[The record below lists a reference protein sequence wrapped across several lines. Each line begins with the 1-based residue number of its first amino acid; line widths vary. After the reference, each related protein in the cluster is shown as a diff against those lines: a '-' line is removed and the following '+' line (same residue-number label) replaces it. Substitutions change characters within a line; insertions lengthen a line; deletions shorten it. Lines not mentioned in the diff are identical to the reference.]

1 MKHLMR
7 LSPLSEKEIM
17 EILNIADQL
26 KFERENNIKH
36 KLLKGKTLGMLMNNP
51 ASSTRASFEVGMYD
65 LGGHAL
71 MLSHNG
77 VSEGKWDNISDFAA
91 VLTRFVDGIA
101 LRTDNHEDAEAFAEG
116 SVVPVINTKS
126 DKVNPCQ
133 ALADLMTIREHKGS
147 YAGRKLCCVGSGS
160 SVNSIIVGAVKMGME
175 VAVAAPESHRPDAEI
190 MKWAGENGS
199 FSVTCDIMEAA
210 KDADV
215 IYIEA
220 WSKPEDKGYT
230 VDKNVTDAAKSD
242 VMVLHCLPVHRG
254 EEITEDVL
262 SEHQSTI
269 YDQAENRMHA
279 EKAVLVKLLSDNYKN
294 KI

>member
-7 LSPLSEKEIM
+7 LSTFSEKEIL

-26 KFERENNIKH
+26 KFERKNNIKH
-36 KLLKGKTLGMLMNNP
+36 KLLKGKTLGMFMNNS

-71 MLSHNG
+71 LLSDKG
-77 VSEGKWDNISDFAA
+77 ISEGKWDNISDFAA

-101 LRTDNHEDAEAFAEG
+101 VRTDNHEDAEAFAEG
-116 SVVPVINTKS
+116 SIVPVINTKS

-133 ALADLMTIREHKGS
+133 ALADLMTIRERKGS
-147 YAGRKLCCVGSGS
+147 FKGRKLCCVGSGS
-160 SVNSIIVGAVKMGME
+160 SVNSIIVGAIKMGMAVC
-175 VAVAAPESHRPDAEI
+175 VATPENHKPDAEI
-190 MKWAGENGS
+190 MQWAQENGE
-199 FSVTCDIMEAA
+199 FSCTDNVTEAA

-215 IYIEA
+215 VYIEA
-220 WSKPEDKGYT
+220 WSKGEAKGYT
-230 VDKNVTDAAKSD
+230 VDKTVMEAAKD
-242 VMVLHCLPVHRG
+242 DAILLHCLPIHRG

-262 SEHQSTI
+262 EKHQNVI

-279 EKAVLVKLLSDNYKN
+279 EKAVLVKLLGNN
-294 KI
+294 KK

>member
-1 MKHLMR
+1 MR
-7 LSPLSEKEIM
+7 LSTFSEKEIL

-26 KFERENNIKH
+26 KFERKNNIKH
-36 KLLKGKTLGMLMNNP
+36 KLLKGKTLGMFMNNS

-71 MLSHNG
+71 LLSDKG
-77 VSEGKWDNISDFAA
+77 ISEGKWDNISDFAA

-101 LRTDNHEDAEAFAEG
+101 VRTDNHEDAEAFAEG
-116 SVVPVINTKS
+116 SIVPVINTKS

-133 ALADLMTIREHKGS
+133 ALADLMTIRERKGS
-147 YAGRKLCCVGSGS
+147 FKGRKLCCVGSGS
-160 SVNSIIVGAVKMGME
+160 SVNSIIVGAIKMGMAVC
-175 VAVAAPESHRPDAEI
+175 VATPENHKPDAEI
-190 MKWAGENGS
+190 MQWAQENGE
-199 FSVTCDIMEAA
+199 FSCTDNVTEAA

-220 WSKPEDKGYT
+220 WSKGEAKGYT
-230 VDKNVTDAAKSD
+230 VDKTVMEAAKD
-242 VMVLHCLPVHRG
+242 DAILLHCLPIHRG

-262 SEHQSTI
+262 EKHQNVI

-279 EKAVLVKLLSDNYKN
+279 EKAVLVKLLGNN
-294 KI
+294 KK

>member
-7 LSPLSEKEIM
+7 LSTLSEKEIL

-26 KFERENNIKH
+26 KFERKNNIKH

-101 LRTDNHEDAEAFAEG
+101 LRTDNQEDAEAFAEG
-116 SVVPVINTKS
+116 SIVPVINTKS

-133 ALADLMTIREHKGS
+133 ALADLMTIRERKGS
-147 YAGRKLCCVGSGS
+147 FRERKLCCVGGGS
-160 SVNSIIVGAVKMGME
+160 SVNSIIVGAVKMGMK
-175 VAVAAPESHRPDAEI
+175 VAVASPENHQPDSEI
-190 MKWAGENGS
+190 MQWAIKNGD
-199 FSVTCDIMEAA
+199 FSYTDNVIEAA
-210 KDADV
+210 SDADV

-220 WSKPEDKGYT
+220 WPAGEKAGYT
-230 VDKNVTDAAKSD
+230 VDKTVTAVAKDDAI
-242 VMVLHCLPVHRG
+242 VLHCLPVHRG

-262 SEHQSTI
+262 SEHQNVI

-279 EKAVLVKLLSDNYKN
+279 EKAVLVKLLGNNKN
-294 KI
+294 NK

>member
-7 LSPLSEKEIM
+7 LSTFSEKEIL

-26 KFERENNIKH
+26 KFERKNNIKH
-36 KLLKGKTLGMLMNNP
+36 KLLKGKTLGMFMNNS

-71 MLSHNG
+71 LLSDKG
-77 VSEGKWDNISDFAA
+77 ISEGKWDNISDFAA

-101 LRTDNHEDAEAFAEG
+101 VRTDNHEDAEAFAEG
-116 SVVPVINTKS
+116 SIVPVINTKS

-133 ALADLMTIREHKGS
+133 ALADLMTIRERKGS
-147 YAGRKLCCVGSGS
+147 FKGRKLCCVGSGS
-160 SVNSIIVGAVKMGME
+160 SVNSIIVGAIKMGMA
-175 VAVAAPESHRPDAEI
+175 VFVAAPENHKPDAEI
-190 MKWAGENGS
+190 MQWAQENGE
-199 FSVTCDIMEAA
+199 FSCTDNVTEAA

-220 WSKPEDKGYT
+220 WSKGEAKGYT
-230 VDKNVTDAAKSD
+230 VDKTVMEAAKD
-242 VMVLHCLPVHRG
+242 DAILLHCLPIHRG

-262 SEHQSTI
+262 EKHQNVI

-279 EKAVLVKLLSDNYKN
+279 EKAVLVKLLGNN
-294 KI
+294 KK

>member
-7 LSPLSEKEIM
+7 LSTFSEKEIL

-26 KFERENNIKH
+26 KFERKNNIKH
-36 KLLKGKTLGMLMNNP
+36 KLLKGKTLGMFMNNS

-71 MLSHNG
+71 LLSDKG
-77 VSEGKWDNISDFAA
+77 ISEGKWDNISDFAA

-101 LRTDNHEDAEAFAEG
+101 VRTDNHEDAEAFAEG
-116 SVVPVINTKS
+116 SIVPVINTKS

-133 ALADLMTIREHKGS
+133 ALADLMTIRERKGS
-147 YAGRKLCCVGSGS
+147 FKGRKLCCVGSGS
-160 SVNSIIVGAVKMGME
+160 SVNSIIVGAIKMGMAVC
-175 VAVAAPESHRPDAEI
+175 VATPENHKPDAEI
-190 MKWAGENGS
+190 MQWAQENGK
-199 FSVTCDIMEAA
+199 FSCTDNVTEAA

-220 WSKPEDKGYT
+220 WSKGEAKGYT
-230 VDKNVTDAAKSD
+230 VDKTVMEAAKD
-242 VMVLHCLPVHRG
+242 DAILLHCLPIHRG

-262 SEHQSTI
+262 EKHQNVI

-279 EKAVLVKLLSDNYKN
+279 EKAVLVKLLGNN
-294 KI
+294 KK

>member
-7 LSPLSEKEIM
+7 LSTFSEKEIL

-26 KFERENNIKH
+26 KFERKNNIKH
-36 KLLKGKTLGMLMNNP
+36 KLLKGKTLGMFMNNS

-71 MLSHNG
+71 LLSDKG
-77 VSEGKWDNISDFAA
+77 ISEGKWDNISDFAA

-101 LRTDNHEDAEAFAEG
+101 VRTDNHEDAEAFAEG
-116 SVVPVINTKS
+116 SIVPVINTKS

-133 ALADLMTIREHKGS
+133 ALADLMTIRERKGS
-147 YAGRKLCCVGSGS
+147 FKGRKLCCVGSGS
-160 SVNSIIVGAVKMGME
+160 SVNSIIVGAIKMGMAVC
-175 VAVAAPESHRPDAEI
+175 VATPENHKTDAEI
-190 MKWAGENGS
+190 MQWAQENGE
-199 FSVTCDIMEAA
+199 FSCTDNVTEAA

-220 WSKPEDKGYT
+220 WSKGEAKGYT
-230 VDKNVTDAAKSD
+230 VDKTVMEAAKD
-242 VMVLHCLPVHRG
+242 DAILLHCLPIHRG

-262 SEHQSTI
+262 EKHQNVI

-279 EKAVLVKLLSDNYKN
+279 EKAVLVKLLGNN
-294 KI
+294 KK

>member
-7 LSPLSEKEIM
+7 LSTFSEKEIL

-26 KFERENNIKH
+26 KFERKNNIKH
-36 KLLKGKTLGMLMNNP
+36 KLLKGKTLGMFMNNS

-71 MLSHNG
+71 LLSDKG
-77 VSEGKWDNISDFAA
+77 ISEGKWDNISDFAA

-101 LRTDNHEDAEAFAEG
+101 VRTDNHEDAEAFAEG
-116 SVVPVINTKS
+116 SIVPVINTKS

-133 ALADLMTIREHKGS
+133 ALADLMTIRERKGS
-147 YAGRKLCCVGSGS
+147 FKGRKLCCVGSGS
-160 SVNSIIVGAVKMGME
+160 SVNSIIVGAIKMGMAVC
-175 VAVAAPESHRPDAEI
+175 VATPENHKPDAEI
-190 MKWAGENGS
+190 MQWAQENGE
-199 FSVTCDIMEAA
+199 FSCTDNVTEAA

-220 WSKPEDKGYT
+220 WSKGEAKGYT
-230 VDKNVTDAAKSD
+230 VDKTVMDAAKD
-242 VMVLHCLPVHRG
+242 DAILLHCLPIHRG

-262 SEHQSTI
+262 EKHQNVI

-279 EKAVLVKLLSDNYKN
+279 EKAVLVKLLGNN
-294 KI
+294 KK

>member
-7 LSPLSEKEIM
+7 LSTFSEKEIL

-26 KFERENNIKH
+26 KFERKNNIKH
-36 KLLKGKTLGMLMNNP
+36 KLLKGKTLGMFMNNS
-51 ASSTRASFEVGMYD
+51 ASSTRATFEVGMYD

-71 MLSHNG
+71 LLSDKG
-77 VSEGKWDNISDFAA
+77 ISEGKWDNISDFAA

-101 LRTDNHEDAEAFAEG
+101 VRTDNHEDAEAFAEG
-116 SVVPVINTKS
+116 SIVPVINTKS

-133 ALADLMTIREHKGS
+133 ALADLMTIRERKGS
-147 YAGRKLCCVGSGS
+147 FKGRKLCCVGSGS
-160 SVNSIIVGAVKMGME
+160 SVNSIIVGAIKMGMAVC
-175 VAVAAPESHRPDAEI
+175 VATPENHKPDAEI
-190 MKWAGENGS
+190 MQWAQENGE
-199 FSVTCDIMEAA
+199 FSCTDNVTEAA

-220 WSKPEDKGYT
+220 WSKGEAKGYT
-230 VDKNVTDAAKSD
+230 VDKTVMEAAKD
-242 VMVLHCLPVHRG
+242 DAILLHCLPIHRG

-262 SEHQSTI
+262 EKHQNVI

-279 EKAVLVKLLSDNYKN
+279 EKAVLVKLLGNN
-294 KI
+294 KK

>member
-7 LSPLSEKEIM
+7 LYTFSVKVIL
-17 EILNIADQL
+17 EILIIADQL
-26 KFERENNIKH
+26 KFERKNNIKH
-36 KLLKGKTLGMLMNNP
+36 KLLKGKTLGMFMNNS

-71 MLSHNG
+71 LLSDKG
-77 VSEGKWDNISDFAA
+77 ISEGKWDNISDFAA

-101 LRTDNHEDAEAFAEG
+101 VRTDNHEDAEAFAEG
-116 SVVPVINTKS
+116 SIVPVINTKS

-133 ALADLMTIREHKGS
+133 ALADLMTIRERKGS
-147 YAGRKLCCVGSGS
+147 FKGRKLCCVGSGS
-160 SVNSIIVGAVKMGME
+160 SVNSIIVGAIKMGMAVC
-175 VAVAAPESHRPDAEI
+175 VATPENHKPDAEI
-190 MKWAGENGS
+190 MQWAQENGE
-199 FSVTCDIMEAA
+199 FSCTDNVTEAA

-220 WSKPEDKGYT
+220 WSKGEAKGYT
-230 VDKNVTDAAKSD
+230 VDKTVMEAAKD
-242 VMVLHCLPVHRG
+242 DAILLHCLPIHRG

-262 SEHQSTI
+262 EKHQNVI

-279 EKAVLVKLLSDNYKN
+279 EKAVLVKLLGNN
-294 KI
+294 KK

>member
-7 LSPLSEKEIM
+7 LSTFSEKEIL

-26 KFERENNIKH
+26 KFERKNNIKH
-36 KLLKGKTLGMLMNNP
+36 KLLKGKTLGMFMNNS

-71 MLSHNG
+71 LLSDKG
-77 VSEGKWDNISDFAA
+77 ISEGKWDNISDFAA

-101 LRTDNHEDAEAFAEG
+101 VRTDNHEDAEAFAEG
-116 SVVPVINTKS
+116 SIVPVINTKS

-133 ALADLMTIREHKGS
+133 ALADLMTIRERKGS
-147 YAGRKLCCVGSGS
+147 FKGRKLCCVGSGS
-160 SVNSIIVGAVKMGME
+160 SVNSIIVGAIKMGMAVC
-175 VAVAAPESHRPDAEI
+175 VATPENHKPDAEI
-190 MKWAGENGS
+190 MQWAQENGE
-199 FSVTCDIMEAA
+199 FSCTDNVTEAA

-220 WSKPEDKGYT
+220 WSKGEAKGYT
-230 VDKNVTDAAKSD
+230 VDKTVMEAAKD
-242 VMVLHCLPVHRG
+242 DAILLHCLPIHRG

-262 SEHQSTI
+262 EKHQNVF

-279 EKAVLVKLLSDNYKN
+279 EKAVLVKLLGNN
-294 KI
+294 KK

>member
-7 LSPLSEKEIM
+7 LSTFSEKEIL

-26 KFERENNIKH
+26 KFERKNNIKH
-36 KLLKGKTLGMLMNNP
+36 KLLKGKTLGMFMNNS

-71 MLSHNG
+71 LLSDKG
-77 VSEGKWDNISDFAA
+77 ISEGKWDNISDFAA

-101 LRTDNHEDAEAFAEG
+101 VRTDNHEDAEAFAEG
-116 SVVPVINTKS
+116 SIVPVINTKS

-133 ALADLMTIREHKGS
+133 ALADLMTIRERKGS
-147 YAGRKLCCVGSGS
+147 FKGRKLCCVGSGS
-160 SVNSIIVGAVKMGME
+160 SVNSIIVGAIKMGMA
-175 VAVAAPESHRPDAEI
+175 VCVAAPENHKPDAEI
-190 MKWAGENGS
+190 MQWAQENGE
-199 FSVTCDIMEAA
+199 FFCTDNVTEAA

-220 WSKPEDKGYT
+220 WSKGETKGYT
-230 VDKNVTDAAKSD
+230 VDKTVMEAAKD
-242 VMVLHCLPVHRG
+242 DAILLHCLPIHRG

-262 SEHQSTI
+262 SKHQNVI

-279 EKAVLVKLLSDNYKN
+279 EKAVLVKLLGNN
-294 KI
+294 KK

>member
-7 LSPLSEKEIM
+7 LSTLSEKEIM

-26 KFERENNIKH
+26 KYERKSNIKH
-36 KLLKGKTLGMLMNNP
+36 PILKGKTLGMLMNNP

-77 VSEGKWDNISDFAA
+77 LSEGKWDNISDFAA

-101 LRTDNHEDAEAFAEG
+101 VRTDSQEDAEAFAEG
-116 SVVPVINTKS
+116 SIVPVINTKS

-147 YAGRKLCCVGSGS
+147 YRSRKLCCVGSGS

-175 VAVAAPESHRPDAEI
+175 VSVAAPDSNMPDGEI
-190 MKWAGENGS
+190 IQWAKENGS
-199 FSVTCDIMEAA
+199 FSCTSDITEAA
-210 KDADV
+210 KNADV

-220 WSKPEDKGYT
+220 WSSKDVKGYT
-230 VDKNVTDAAKSD
+230 VTKEITEAAKSD
-242 VMVLHCLPVHRG
+242 VTVLHCLPVHRG

-262 SEHQSTI
+262 REHQSVI

-279 EKAVLVKLLSDNYKN
+279 EKAVLVKLLRDNN
-294 KI
+294 KQ

>member
-7 LSPLSEKEIM
+7 LSTLSEKEIL

-26 KFERENNIKH
+26 KFERKNNIKH

-101 LRTDNHEDAEAFAEG
+101 LRTDNQEDAEAFAEG
-116 SVVPVINTKS
+116 SIVPVINTKS

-133 ALADLMTIREHKGS
+133 ALADLMTIRERKGS
-147 YAGRKLCCVGSGS
+147 YKDRKLCCVGSGS
-160 SVNSIIVGAVKMGME
+160 SVNSIIVGAIKMGMT
-175 VAVAAPESHRPDAEI
+175 VAVAAKNGCEPDAEI
-190 MKWAGENGS
+190 MEWAKENGE
-199 FSVTCDIMEAA
+199 FFCTDNVIEAA
-210 KDADV
+210 KNADV

-220 WSKPEDKGYT
+220 WSKDERNGLT
-230 VDKNVTDAAKSD
+230 VDKSVCEVAKDD
-242 VMVLHCLPVHRG
+242 VIVLHCLPVHRG

-262 SEHQSTI
+262 EKHQNVI

-279 EKAVLVKLLSDNYKN
+279 EKAVLVKLLGNN
-294 KI
+294 KK